1 MKLSEGYIVIDEV
14 DADQLQAGDLVQIDD
29 EFVEVI
35 ELLEN
40 DDPNQVVVVG
50 YNYESGDKETYPPV
64 AYDSIF
70 QLWGYQ

>member
-1 MKLSEGYIVIDEV
+1 
-14 DADQLQAGDLVQIDD
+14 
-29 EFVEVI
+29 VEVI